1 MLVAAYKVLGLSMKK
16 GDLIIPDSLF
26 VPKGVLKVK
35 RLVYNG
41 VEYLS
46 TIPDE
51 ELLRSGN
58 MAAAHRK
65 NKN

>member
-1 MLVAAYKVLGLSMKK
+1 MKK

-58 MAAAHRK
+58 MAAAHWK